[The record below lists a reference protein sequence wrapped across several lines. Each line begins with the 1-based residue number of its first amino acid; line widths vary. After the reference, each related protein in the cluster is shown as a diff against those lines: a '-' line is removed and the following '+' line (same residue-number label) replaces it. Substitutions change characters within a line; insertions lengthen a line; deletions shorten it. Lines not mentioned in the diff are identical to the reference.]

1 MTTPITLREIHDRLA
16 HPRRDADR
24 VIDDPAWVSAL
35 MGMEPDPEP
44 LRRGDRWVET
54 RSQHLGDGRTLYA
67 VISRDEQGT
76 LRVTAH
82 TDPGGMLAE
91 RVRVTEEILGR
102 PRGARIRRMNAVDLL
117 HRTVLD
123 EHGGE
128 FHVGGLTF
136 DTHTGT
142 VSIEL
147 LDLDEDGEPIPGS
160 ECGVASLEGW
170 DIH

>member
-1 MTTPITLREIHDRLA
+1 MTTPITLREIHDQLA
-16 HPRRDADR
+16 HPRRDDDR

-35 MGMEPDPEP
+35 MGMQPDPEA

-54 RSQHLGDGRTLYA
+54 RSQFLGDGRSLYA

-82 TDPGGMLAE
+82 TEAGGMLDE
-91 RVRVTEEILGR
+91 RRRITEEILGR
-102 PRGARIRRMNAVDLL
+102 PRGARIRRMNAVDLI
-117 HRTVLD
+117 HRTVTN
-123 EHGGE
+123 EYGAA

-136 DTHTGT
+136 DAPTGT

-147 LDLDEDGEPIPGS
+147 LDLDEDYEPIPGTD
-160 ECGVASLEGW
+160 CGVASLEGW